1 MNMYYLLFYYFA
13 LVVFITE
20 LWIVTAL
27 TIFHS
32 IIFIMN
38 FTVRGKFCFKKF
50 RPDCKVKFGICILII
65 HLRKMDFNSYNS
77 TCLLMYTYDIDNV
90 LYLM

>member
-1 MNMYYLLFYYFA
+1 MNMYCLLFYYFA

-32 IIFIMN
+32 LNIYLYDEFYLYVESFVLKN
-38 FTVRGKFCFKKF
+38 FGQIAEWNQFPVVEKWIAVVKKL
-50 RPDCKVKFGICILII
+50 DGL
-65 HLRKMDFNSYNS
+65 
-77 TCLLMYTYDIDNV
+77 
-90 LYLM
+90 